1 MSLQIEFDWEDP
13 QAAKGPELRA
23 TWARLLILI
32 NDVPITQVQD
42 YSARSVR
49 DGIYVPL
56 YPLAEWLAMHWW
68 SLFHEYEN
76 PHLQRDVSGSYPMR
90 HNLRYAREGFA
101 LPDLDIRPMGRT
113 VFFEWKVADMPARK
127 VRFLQEG
134 TAHIETSVVY
144 EALANFITA
153 VVRRLESFD
162 VSNTPL
168 KDEWKA
174 IEEADLEEQTF
185 CEAVAALGLD
195 PYSLPDAERETI
207 VQVSEKLP
215 KELMADFFATANSR
229 HLSTQL
235 ARLLD
240 GVNRIKALPGDLTPL
255 RDLQKDTQKIDVLY
269 TPWEQGYAFAR
280 ELRKQLGIEDR
291 LIGDMHDFSACLG
304 VETQA
309 LQQVILSTDAT
320 NGHARFFDALVD
332 VNEKGSP
339 GFLIEKRQEEA
350 RKFALCRGLFEYLTS
365 DTGASAL
372 LSTTRSERQK
382 RNRAFAAE
390 FLAPAALLK
399 EHLRGETLA
408 EEEVDDV
415 AEVFGVS
422 SYVIRHQ
429 IDNHHLARLTMS

>member
-1 MSLQIEFDWEDP
+1 
-13 QAAKGPELRA
+13 
-23 TWARLLILI
+23 
-32 NDVPITQVQD
+32 
-42 YSARSVR
+42 
-49 DGIYVPL
+49 
-56 YPLAEWLAMHWW
+56 
-68 SLFHEYEN
+68 
-76 PHLQRDVSGSYPMR
+76 
-90 HNLRYAREGFA
+90 
-101 LPDLDIRPMGRT
+101 
-113 VFFEWKVADMPARK
+113 
-127 VRFLQEG
+127 
-134 TAHIETSVVY
+134 
-144 EALANFITA
+144 
-153 VVRRLESFD
+153 
-162 VSNTPL
+162 
-168 KDEWKA
+168 
-174 IEEADLEEQTF
+174 
-185 CEAVAALGLD
+185 
-195 PYSLPDAERETI
+195 
-207 VQVSEKLP
+207 
-215 KELMADFFATANSR
+215 
-229 HLSTQL
+229 
-235 ARLLD
+235 
-240 GVNRIKALPGDLTPL
+240 
-255 RDLQKDTQKIDVLY
+255 
-269 TPWEQGYAFAR
+269 
-280 ELRKQLGIEDR
+280 
-291 LIGDMHDFSACLG
+291 MHDFSACLG

-382 RNRAFAAE
+382 RNRTFAAE

>member
-1 MSLQIEFDWEDP
+1 MSLRIEFDWEDP

-32 NDVPITQVQD
+32 NGVSITQVLD
-42 YSARSVR
+42 ANARSVR

-76 PHLQRDVSGSYPMR
+76 PQRREVSGSYATR

-101 LPDLDIRPMGRT
+101 LPDLEIHPTGRT
-113 VFFEWKVADMPARK
+113 VSFAWKATDMLARR

-134 TAHIETSVVY
+134 TAHIETDVVH

-162 VSNTPL
+162 LSNTPL
-168 KDEWKA
+168 EDEWKA
-174 IEEADLEEQTF
+174 IAEADPEEKTF

-195 PYSLPDAERETI
+195 PYSLPDAERDAI
-207 VQVSEKLP
+207 VQVSERSP
-215 KELMADFFATANSR
+215 MELADDFFASADSQ
-229 HLSTQL
+229 HLATQL

-240 GVNRIKALPGDLTPL
+240 GVNNIKALPEDLTVL
-255 RDLQKDTQKIDVLY
+255 KDLQKDTRKIDVLY

-280 ELRKQLGIEDR
+280 ELRQRLEIEHR
-291 LIGDMHDFSACLG
+291 LIGDMHDLSACLG
-304 VETQA
+304 VDSQA
-309 LQQVILSTDAT
+309 LQRVILPT
-320 NGHARFFDALVD
+320 NGQAHFFDALVA
-332 VNEKGSP
+332 VNGKGSP
-339 GFLIEKRQEEA
+339 GFVIDRRQPEA

-365 DTGASAL
+365 EQGAPALISA
-372 LSTTRSERQK
+372 TRSERQK

-399 EHLRGETLA
+399 EHLHGETLD
-408 EEEVDDV
+408 EEEIDEV
-415 AEVFGVS
+415 AEIFRVS

-429 IDNHHLARLTMS
+429 IGNHHLARLTMA

>member
-1 MSLQIEFDWEDP
+1 MSLRIEFDWEDP

-23 TWARLLILI
+23 TWARLRILI
-32 NDVPITQVQD
+32 NNVPVTQVLD
-42 YSARSVR
+42 SSARSVR
-49 DGIYVPL
+49 DGIYIPL

-68 SLFHEYEN
+68 SLFHEYDN
-76 PHLQRDVSGSYPMR
+76 PQRGVSDSYAMR
-90 HNLRYAREGFA
+90 HNLCYAREGFA
-101 LPDLDIRPMGRT
+101 LPNLDIRPMGRT
-113 VFFEWKVADMPARK
+113 VSFEWKAADMPARR

-134 TAHIETSVVY
+134 TAHIETGVVY

-153 VVRRLESFD
+153 VVRRLESFGL
-162 VSNTPL
+162 SNTPL
-168 KDEWKA
+168 EDEWKA
-174 IEEADLEEQTF
+174 IAEADPEEQTF

-215 KELMADFFATANSR
+215 RELMEDFFATADSQ
-229 HLSTQL
+229 HLATQL
-235 ARLLD
+235 ASLLD
-240 GVNRIKALPGDLTPL
+240 GVNRIKALPEDLMPL
-255 RDLQKDTQKIDVLY
+255 KDLQKNTQKIDVLY

-280 ELRKQLGIEDR
+280 ELRQQLGIEHR
-291 LIGDMHDFSACLG
+291 LVGDMHDLSACLG
-304 VETQA
+304 VDNQA
-309 LQQVILSTDAT
+309 LQRVMLPT
-320 NGHARFFDALVD
+320 NGQARFFDAVVD

-350 RKFALCRGLFEYLTS
+350 KKFALCRGLFEYLTS
-365 DTGASAL
+365 EPGAPALISA
-372 LSTTRSERQK
+372 TRSERQK

-399 EHLRGETLA
+399 EHLHGETLD
-408 EEEVDDV
+408 EEEVDEV

-429 IDNHHLARLTMS
+429 IANHHLARLTMA